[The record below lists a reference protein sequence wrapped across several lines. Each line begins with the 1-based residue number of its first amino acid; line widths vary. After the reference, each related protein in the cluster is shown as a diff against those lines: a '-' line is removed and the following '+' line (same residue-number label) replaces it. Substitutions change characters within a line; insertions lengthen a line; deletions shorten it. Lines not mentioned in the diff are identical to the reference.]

1 MTQSLGKI
9 TGRTSTSSFDF
20 LVEGDVKKWDYITFE
35 HLEVGKVLAQVR
47 ELLKKNSE
55 TLANCDIIG
64 YRTERGFLRRPRT
77 PPEPKAE
84 IGPAHDDFLKQ
95 ILGLKQQGLYLGLLE
110 GKDNL
115 KAFIDPKK
123 LITQHLAVLA
133 KSGAGKSYALG
144 VLLEELAEMK
154 VPVVIVDPHGEY
166 SSIKSANKHT
176 DDEKYFK
183 TYGISPKAYR
193 SQVREFAVNTSINMD
208 AEQLRLPIP
217 QTASTLIESLPF
229 KITNTQKGLLYNA
242 IDELR
247 KKKSKFRFSDVVE
260 ELEFAESAS
269 KWNLITG
276 LRNLANTRLFS
287 FEPTSADSIVKQGQL
302 TIINLKGASPDMQQ
316 MVAQALASILF
327 EMRKTNQLPPFFMII
342 EEAHNFCPER
352 GFGEA
357 QSSRIIRTI
366 ASEGRKFGLGIAIV
380 SQRSA
385 RVDKSVLSQTGSQII
400 LQVTNPNDLKAVS
413 HSFEGVSSETEDEIK
428 NLPIGKALV
437 IGAADYP
444 LFVDVRVRRSQ
455 HGGRAQTF
463 KFAEMPAQSA
473 HSSSKTA
480 SPQLE
485 TPSSGQLAYGLASE
499 RSEQSLT
506 LAFPPKIMPKD
517 IILMEKEE
525 VKNAKLVLRP
535 CYSVQ
540 ASGAH
545 LVIDATEPA
554 VYSFTDK
561 LSRTKI
567 PEFAGKLSP
576 DQRKLIS
583 AAAVSKTITE
593 VYSKSGLSFSSV
605 SSMVKTLVSKGMMK
619 TDGKNIALHP
629 DLRKIGEL
637 ASSRF
642 SLKPEFVDLP
652 GEKLDSKISEREV
665 SQTLK
670 SLGIDAVSIQKCYIP
685 FYNVELK
692 KGKSKLV
699 DALSYSLEL

>member
-1 MTQSLGKI
+1 MQALGHI
-9 TGRTSTSSFDF
+9 TGRTSTSHFDF
-20 LVEGDVKKWDYITFE
+20 LVDGDVKKWDYVVFN

-47 ELLKKNSE
+47 ELIKHNSE
-55 TLANCDIIG
+55 TLAHCDIIG

-84 IGPAHDDFLKQ
+84 IWSTHDDFLKN
-95 ILGLKQQGLYLGLLE
+95 ILGLKAQGLYLGLLE

-115 KAFIDPKK
+115 KSFIDPKK

-133 KSGAGKSYALG
+133 KSGAGKSYAVG
-144 VLLEELAEMK
+144 VLLEELAELK

-166 SSIKSANKHT
+166 NSIKSANKHPA
-176 DDEKYFK
+176 DEPYFAS
-183 TYGISPKAYR
+183 YGIAAKAYR
-193 SQVREFAVNTSINMD
+193 HQVREFAVNTSINMD

-217 QTASTLIESLPF
+217 QTASALIESIPF

-242 IDELR
+242 IDDLR

-287 FEPTSADSIVKQGQL
+287 FEPTAADAIVKQGQL
-302 TIINLKGASPDMQQ
+302 TIINLKGAAPDMQQ
-316 MVAQALASILF
+316 MVVQALTSILF
-327 EMRKTNQLPPFFMII
+327 EIRKTNRIPPFFLVI

-357 QSSRIIRTI
+357 QSSKIIRTI
-366 ASEGRKFGLGIAIV
+366 ASEGRKFGLGIAII

-413 HSFEGVSSETEDEIK
+413 HSFEGVSSETEDEVK

-444 LFVDVRVRRSQ
+444 LFVDVRVRKSK

-463 KFAEMPAQSA
+463 SFADAPKQAGYVAKIGAAYSEKVAPTQSA
-473 HSSSKTA
+473 
-480 SPQLE
+480 
-485 TPSSGQLAYGLASE
+485 YGIAGE
-499 RSEQSLT
+499 RSEQNT
-506 LAFPPKIMPKD
+506 ILAFSPRILPKD
-517 IILMEKEE
+517 IILMEKSD

-545 LVIDATEPA
+545 IVLDAVEPA

-561 LSRTKI
+561 LARIKI
-567 PEFAGKLSP
+567 PEFVGKLSP
-576 DQRKLIS
+576 EQRRFIS
-583 AAAVSKTITE
+583 AAAVSKTIPEIYT
-593 VYSKSGLSFSSV
+593 KSGLSFSTV
-605 SSMVKTLVSKGMMK
+605 NSMVKTFAGKSMMK

-629 DLRKIGEL
+629 DLKALGKL

-642 SLKPEFVDLP
+642 AAKPEFVDLP
-652 GEKLDSKISEREV
+652 GEKMESKVSE
-665 SQTLK
+665 SSASALLK
-670 SLGIDAVSIQKCYIP
+670 SIDVDATSIQKCYIP
-685 FYNVELK
+685 FYNIELK
-692 KGKSKLV
+692 KGKSKFV
-699 DALSYSLEL
+699 DALSYNLEL